1 MANNNSATASQAW
14 AILSRHARDEI
25 APLRLQELC
34 RDNDRVSSLVAVYN
48 TTTTTASQAA
58 QAHQHP
64 ESDTAVSEHRI
75 LIADL
80 SRQRVTLET
89 LNYLLKLATTRN
101 LKKFITQLSWG
112 QNDPDAPILPKRV
125 RNRSGG
131 NNSNSNN
138 NKQKHGAQ
146 SQQQQQ
152 QLQQPSVI
160 RTTFSTE
167 STPQKKNTRFDE
179 AATTTAETAVEDHE
193 GGTAGRPGGQGPG
206 GSVYAASVDGT
217 TDHQHHPLVPSMHLA
232 LRVPANKGHEMLT
245 ADGTNAL
252 TAIHREWDRIERLS
266 DSLRRGQLRG
276 ISGSMIRDVIV
287 IGQGVPL
294 QALQFVYT
302 ALLKDE
308 GAVLASRFG
317 MVEAP
322 TARIRRNLLGE
333 AGPVNGGAA
342 RRLKFLSTIDPIA
355 AAEVVSD
362 LDPASTLIISIALRG
377 NEETGLGTKTLK
389 SWLLH
394 ALGTNRRPDHV
405 LAKHMMLVTGN
416 DHIASII
423 NKPESVHMVP
433 EHSRCE
439 AFISFSAATLL
450 VRYNN
455 ILLYTKWWRRSERA
469 IE

>member
-1 MANNNSATASQAW
+1 MATNLSATASQAW

-48 TTTTTASQAA
+48 TTSNRND
-58 QAHQHP
+58 HEP
-64 ESDTAVSEHRI
+64 SEHRI

-80 SRQRVTLET
+80 SRQRMTLET

-101 LKKFITQLSWG
+101 LKKFITQLAWG
-112 QNDPDAPILPKRV
+112 QNDPDAPILPARV
-125 RNRSGG
+125 RGG
-131 NNSNSNN
+131 NNNNNNHN

-146 SQQQQQ
+146 
-152 QLQQPSVI
+152 PVI
-160 RTTFSTE
+160 RTTFSNE
-167 STPQKKNTRFDE
+167 APSQKKTTRFVGFDE
-179 AATTTAETAVEDHE
+179 PTAVETVEDDNGDNDIDATS
-193 GGTAGRPGGQGPG
+193 GGSRRGGRPAQAPVDITQG
-206 GSVYAASVDGT
+206 
-217 TDHQHHPLVPSMHLA
+217 TDLLPSMHLA
-232 LRVPANKGHEMLT
+232 LRVPAGKGHEMLT

-308 GAVLASRFG
+308 RAVLASRFG
-317 MVEAP
+317 MMEAP
-322 TARIRRNLLGE
+322 TARIRRNLMGE
-333 AGPVNGGAA
+333 AGPANGGAA

-394 ALGTNRRPDHV
+394 ALGANRRPDHV

-416 DHIASII
+416 DHIAAII

-439 AFISFSAATLL
+439 AFTSFSAATLL
-450 VRYNN
+450 VSG
-455 ILLYTKWWRRSERA
+455 YTVIS
-469 IE
+469 

>member
-1 MANNNSATASQAW
+1 MASNNSATASQAW

-48 TTTTTASQAA
+48 TTSQ
-58 QAHQHP
+58 HHP
-64 ESDTAVSEHRI
+64 EEPSEQRI

-80 SRQRVTLET
+80 SRQRMTLET

-125 RNRSGG
+125 RNRTG
-131 NNSNSNN
+131 NNSNNN
-138 NKQKHGAQ
+138 NQQKHGAQ
-146 SQQQQQ
+146 SQQG
-152 QLQQPSVI
+152 I

-167 STPQKKNTRFDE
+167 STPQKKTTRFDDP
-179 AATTTAETAVEDHE
+179 ETLETEDDDD
-193 GGTAGRPGGQGPG
+193 GGNSRQGA
-206 GSVYAASVDGT
+206 YAAPFDST
-217 TDHQHHPLVPSMHLA
+217 TDQHPLVPSMHLA

-252 TAIHREWDRIERLS
+252 IAVHREWDRIERLS

-308 GAVLASRFG
+308 RSVLASRFG

-439 AFISFSAATLL
+439 AFTSFSAATLL
-450 VRYNN
+450 V
-455 ILLYTKWWRRSERA
+455 S
-469 IE
+469 